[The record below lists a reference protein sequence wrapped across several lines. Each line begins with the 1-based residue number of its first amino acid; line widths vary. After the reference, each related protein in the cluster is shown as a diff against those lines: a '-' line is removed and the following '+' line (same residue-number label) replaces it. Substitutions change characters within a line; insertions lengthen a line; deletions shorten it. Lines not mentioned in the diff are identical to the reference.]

1 MKKRILSLLPTAR
14 KDTEVLHMG
23 NCKKK
28 TKPSMIRC
36 VLSCILSAALI
47 VTFIP
52 VVSFGN
58 DNKAYAAADWENKVW
73 IGNTP
78 VNLENLTGE
87 GWDFKNG
94 GGGHYIIELKDNF
107 NCSKATQISGSNEKA
122 VIRIESLTNVTV
134 KVLGT
139 ATVGTAGSENN
150 APNGGNTYGIYAPDT
165 KLAIEGSGTLNV
177 YSSSNAI
184 WCKELRVENANL
196 NCFAYRTA
204 IKVVGTG
211 YIDQEENGNMLVKSG
226 SQIFAKTVNGS
237 GFYPESFSTLNAISD
252 AFGVNYKE
260 NGGAAILVSGSFT
273 VEDSTVTGENTCNK
287 LPDWPGNM
295 FEDYKKYFN
304 KARFCSTIFSR
315 GTMKVSGAT
324 ASVSGRLTNNEK
336 DFGDET
342 DGGYLCSKIGAVV
355 AGKMIVDEG
364 GTIEGFI
371 LNAGNSNYA
380 QGLRSFVQKIA
391 CPALEAVKISLTG
404 EGVLRNGNSDGSV
417 TPEPPAYVDDDAYDL
432 VEYTDSRDL
441 YPSHL
446 EISVSKS
453 STLYLKRNS
462 DIGNYYWSFQKNFN
476 IYSASHLLE
485 SPELDLRNFANHTMI
500 DNVKVLSGDWTI
512 TPPCETA
519 VDYYIAGG
527 TSKIKPQDGM
537 EYLGGK
543 AHIAEGAT
551 LRIEGDGIAKS
562 WDISPLNSADTTGG
576 TVWFVNG
583 TVENASAD
591 MTSNVYVLGGNINL
605 NLKDLQIVR
614 NGDGTQ
620 IYKDVYIMSP
630 CTDPLTS
637 IHTGEETIIPA
648 ESYYYP
654 IGESRNL
661 AVWTINDLP
670 IQYVTVTPE
679 GGEPYNLIP
688 GGSVEGLG
696 NEYHRLVTAER
707 YREFAP
713 NPNYQFF
720 RNPDESVTM
729 NAAGTI
735 NTYEK
740 RLDSAFFGPY
750 LIGSATDLDSSLRA
764 EWSYQNED
772 GEKVVVGGNSLTCT
786 IDNISDITNYR
797 TYTCTVYEKDAGGS
811 EKAIGAYN
819 AKVRVMRWEQPD
831 SIKTALG
838 REVTFTVN
846 PSEEIDWAGFLS
858 TSKWQVN
865 KGTEWEDIPDSG
877 SDSYTVTITE
887 ENAGYKYRRVIS
899 GSTIGN
905 WDTHEAGIYV
915 EFASPALSVT
925 VAPEITSQPQSI
937 KIHELDTAKHALTV
951 SANDAEGYQWQKKTD
966 GTFVDMEGVA
976 SSTLEVG
983 AEDVGTYRC
992 VVSNRFGETVSEEAS
1007 VEMRPAPSCG
1017 TPTGGN
1023 AVFGEKAQLYADFS
1037 NVSGDGSVQI
1047 KWQYSKD
1054 DGATW
1059 VDVVSKD
1066 ASDNISM
1073 FYFVIEF
1080 GYKPIDPPGAATI
1093 ISSRIDGATMT
1104 IKETT
1109 ADMDGWK
1116 VRCVLSDAFGV
1127 YASDIVELSID
1138 MPEYTVS
1145 FDTGEHGTAPEA
1157 IRDIEHGST
1166 ISAPAAPKADGYIF
1180 RGWYTDRECSAGS
1193 EFDFSTPVTQ
1203 DITLYAKWTKYYPYV
1218 PPVQNPIVENDENAK
1233 TNADLSGTTTT
1244 SGGTTTATIDQAAGE
1259 EIVDKAVANKSEEI
1273 VIDAT
1278 ANTTT
1283 AADSTVIAQVGIPT
1297 DTLGAIA
1304 EKTNADVTVKTD
1316 VAEVKMDNAAA
1327 GAVAKQA
1334 AGDTVQLI
1342 VEKVA
1347 ETADKVEF
1355 QLKVVCSDGTVIGD
1369 FKGGNVAVTVTIP
1382 KEMADKKVV
1391 CVYIDD
1397 DGRMSKVKSQ
1407 KNEDGTYTFITGHF
1421 STYALMPEEEADT
1434 AIAAQKEAILAKLDS
1449 YELVTRSTACK
1460 SPSGKKAIRIRVYD
1474 KNGLNTDFF
1483 DGVEIYRSTKKNSG
1497 YGKKPIFVSK
1507 SGKSSYYNT
1516 AIKSGTKYY
1525 YKVRGFVIIDGQKY
1539 YTDWSLK
1546 AIRTVK

>member
-1 MKKRILSLLPTAR
+1 MRKQIVSPLPTAR
-14 KDTEVLHMG
+14 KDTEVSTMS

-28 TKPSMIRC
+28 AKPALIRRI
-36 VLSCILSAALI
+36 LSCLLSAVLM
-47 VTFIP
+47 VTLMP
-52 VVSFGN
+52 VVDFGN
-58 DNKAYAAADWENKVW
+58 ANKAYAAGTYDWENKVW
-73 IGNTP
+73 IGDTP
-78 VNLENLTGE
+78 VNLDNLTGE

-94 GGGHYIIELKDNF
+94 GAGHYILELKDGF
-107 NCSKATQISGSNEKA
+107 TCSNATKISDSNDKAI
-122 VIRIESLTNVTV
+122 IRIESLENVTI
-134 KVLGT
+134 KVSGN
-139 ATVGTAGSENN
+139 VVIGTAGAENN
-150 APNGGNTYGIYAPDT
+150 APNGTNTYGIYAPDT
-165 KLAIEGSGTLNV
+165 KLAIESFGEGTGTLNV
-177 YSSSNAI
+177 YSNSNAI
-184 WCKELRVENANL
+184 WCKELRVENAKL
-196 NCFAYRTA
+196 NCLAYRTA

-211 YIDQEENGNMLVKSG
+211 YIDKEENGNMLVRSG
-226 SQIFAKTVNGS
+226 AQIFAKTVNGS
-237 GFYPESFSTLNAISD
+237 GFYPESFRTLNAISD

-304 KARFCSTIFSR
+304 RARFCSTIFSR

-324 ASVSGRLTNNEK
+324 AYVSGRLTNNET

-355 AGKMIVDEG
+355 AEKMIVDEG

-391 CPALEAVKISLTG
+391 YPALEAVKISLTG

-417 TPEPPAYVDDDAYDL
+417 TPEPPTYVDDDAYDL

-453 STLYLKRNS
+453 STLYLKKYS
-462 DIGNYYWSFQKNFN
+462 DASYYWSFQKNFN

-512 TPPCETA
+512 IPPGETA
-519 VDYYIAGG
+519 VDYYIESGS
-527 TSKIKPQDGM
+527 SKIKPQDGM

-562 WDISPLNSADTTGG
+562 WDVSPLNSTDTTGG

-591 MTSNVYVLGGNINL
+591 MTNEVYVLGGNINF

-637 IHTGEETIIPA
+637 IHTGEETIIPT

-670 IQYVTVTPE
+670 IKYVTVTPE
-679 GGEPYNLIP
+679 GGDPYNLIP

-696 NEYHRLVTAER
+696 NEYHRLVIAER
-707 YREFAP
+707 YREFVP

-720 RNPDESVTM
+720 RNPDESVAM
-729 NAAGTI
+729 NAAGCI
-735 NTYEK
+735 NTYEN
-740 RLDSAFFGPY
+740 RLDSAFYGPY

-764 EWSYQNED
+764 EWSYQNEND
-772 GEKVVVGGNSLTCT
+772 EKVVVGGNSLTYT
-786 IDNISDITNYR
+786 AGDLSDIVNKR
-797 TYTCTVYEKDAGGS
+797 TYTCTVYEKAADGS
-811 EKAIGAYN
+811 EKAIGSYN
-819 AKVRVMRWEQPD
+819 ARVCVMRWEQPD
-831 SIKTALG
+831 RIKTALG
-838 REVTFTVN
+838 REATFTVN
-846 PSEEIDWAGFLS
+846 PSEEIDWAGFLR
-858 TSKWQVN
+858 TLKWQVN
-865 KGTEWEDIPDSG
+865 KGTGWEDIPDSKA
-877 SDSYTVTITE
+877 DSYTVTITE
-887 ENAGYKYRRVIS
+887 ENANYQYRRVIS

-905 WDTHEAGIYV
+905 FNTGEAGIYV
-915 EFASPALSVT
+915 EFASQALSVT

-937 KIHELDTAKHALTV
+937 KIHALDTAKHALTL
-951 SANDAEGYQWQKKTD
+951 SANDVEGYQWQKNVD
-966 GTFVDMEGVA
+966 GTFVDMEGET
-976 SSTLEVG
+976 SSTLEVD
-983 AEDVGTYRC
+983 AENTGTYRC
-992 VVSNRFGETVSEEAS
+992 IVSNRFGNTVSQEAS
-1007 VEMRPAPSCG
+1007 VTILPAPACG

-1023 AVFGEKAQLYADFS
+1023 AAFGAKAQLYADFS

-1047 KWQYSKD
+1047 KWQYSTD

-1059 VDVVSKD
+1059 IDVVSMD
-1066 ASDNISM
+1066 PSDNISM
-1073 FYFVIEF
+1073 FYVAIEF

-1093 ISSRIDGATMT
+1093 ISSRIDGASMT
-1104 IKETT
+1104 INKTT
-1109 ADMDGWK
+1109 EDMDGWK

-1127 YASDIVELSID
+1127 YYSNIVELSID

-1145 FDTGEHGTAPEA
+1145 FDIGEHGTAPEA
-1157 IRDIEHGST
+1157 IRNVKHGSA
-1166 ISAPAAPKADGYIF
+1166 ISAPAEPKADGYIF
-1180 RGWYTDRECSAGS
+1180 GGWYTDQECSDGS
-1193 EFDFSTPVTQ
+1193 KFDFSAPVTQ

-1218 PPVQNPIVENDENAK
+1218 PPEQNPIVENDDNAK
-1233 TNADLSGTTTT
+1233 TNADLSGTTST
-1244 SGGTTTATIDQAAGE
+1244 SDGTTTATIDQATGE
-1259 EIVDKAVANKSEEI
+1259 EIVNKAVENESEEV

-1278 ANTTT
+1278 SNTTT

-1297 DTLGAIA
+1297 ATLEAIA

-1316 VAEVKMDNAAA
+1316 VAEVTMDNATA

-1355 QLKVVCSDGTVIGD
+1355 QLKVVCSNGTVIRD
-1369 FKGGNVAVTVTIP
+1369 FKGGNVAVTVAVP
-1382 KEMADKKVV
+1382 DAMAEKKIV

-1397 DGRMSKVKSQ
+1397 SGRMHRVKGQ
-1407 KNEDGTYTFITGHF
+1407 KNANGTYTFMTGHF
-1421 STYALMPEEEADT
+1421 SVYALMTAEEADA
-1434 AIAAQKEAILAKLDS
+1434 AIAAQKDEIRNIDITL
-1449 YELVTRSTACK
+1449 RSQQVK
-1460 SPSGKKAIRIRVYD
+1460 MKNGKKAIKLTWACD
-1474 KNGLNTDFF
+1474 SDADF
-1483 DGVEIYRSTKKNSG
+1483 DGVEIYRSTKRYSG
-1497 YGKKPIFVSK
+1497 YGKKPIYTTTK
-1507 SGKSSYYNT
+1507 DAYYNT
-1516 AIKSGTKYY
+1516 AIKKGTKYY
-1525 YKVRGFVIIDGQKY
+1525 YKVRGYVEVEGEKI
-1539 YTDWSLK
+1539 YTDWSTK
-1546 AIRTVK
+1546 AWRTVK